1 MKLVVV
7 FGCHLLLAYLATVGS
22 AGLLGIP
29 NLKVLTSVK
38 GTPSLPGKTIDIKR
52 PQLPGQMIEIPLPP
66 FNKQISISTI
76 IRNLFPRLLDLKRI
90 VLQLLNRQQMKAIIS
105 A

>member
-38 GTPSLPGKTIDIKR
+38 ER

>member
-52 PQLPGQMIEIPLPP
+52 PQLPGQMIEILTS
-66 FNKQISISTI
+66 KLTRSKSTLEPDEQVES
-76 IRNLFPRLLDLKRI
+76 RFATEKYKYP
-90 VLQLLNRQQMKAIIS
+90 
-105 A
+105 

>member
-38 GTPSLPGKTIDIKR
+38 GTPSLPGKTIDIKPDEQVESR
-52 PQLPGQMIEIPLPP
+52 FATEKYKYP
-66 FNKQISISTI
+66 
-76 IRNLFPRLLDLKRI
+76 
-90 VLQLLNRQQMKAIIS
+90 
-105 A
+105 